1 MEIALAPM
9 EGLADAMLRDL
20 ITRQGGIDWC
30 VSEFVRVTDQLLAP
44 AAFYQLAPELKSRSS
59 TPNGTPMRLQLLGS
73 DPVCLA
79 ENAARAV
86 ELGATVVDLNFG
98 CPAKTVNK
106 SRGGS
111 ILLRE
116 PERLYRI
123 ADYVSAALPGHVPL
137 TAKMRLGY
145 EDTSPALD
153 CARALAEGG
162 ATRLVVHARTKVQ
175 GYRPPAHW
183 EWVAKIQDVVSVP
196 VLANGEIWSL
206 QDWQKCREISGV
218 ESVMIGRGLVCRP
231 DLALH
236 IKAHVAGEAYQPLD
250 WYGLWP
256 LLQEFWQRVR
266 QKVHPRHAPGRLKQW
281 LSMLMR
287 NYPEAGMFFQH
298 IRRETDSGQID
309 QLMLGPVMFGACER
323 DAASGTAKLLTDVDA
338 LRPAGLGRA

>member
-44 AAFYQLAPELKSRSS
+44 AAFYQLAPELKNNSS
-59 TPNGTPMRLQLLGS
+59 TPVGTPMRLQLLGS

-79 ENAARAV
+79 ENAARAA
-86 ELGATVVDLNFG
+86 ELGARVVDLNFG

-106 SRGGS
+106 SRGGA

-123 ADYVSAALPGHVPL
+123 AELVSAALPAQVPL

-153 CARALAEGG
+153 CARALAAGG
-162 ATRLVVHARTKVQ
+162 ATQLVVHARTKLQ
-175 GYRPPAHW
+175 GYKPPAHW
-183 EWVAKIQDVVSVP
+183 EWIARISEVVDIP
-196 VLANGEIWSL
+196 VLANGEIWSVD
-206 QDWQKCREISGV
+206 DWKKCREVSGAQ
-218 ESVMIGRGLVCRP
+218 SVMIGRGLVCQP
-231 DLALH
+231 DLARQ
-236 IKAHVAGEAYQPLD
+236 IKAAAVGEDYQPLD
-250 WYGLWP
+250 WAGLWP
-256 LLQEFWQRVR
+256 LLQEFWLRAR
-266 QKVHPRHAPGRLKQW
+266 QTVSPRHAPGRLKQW

-287 NYPEAGMFFQH
+287 NYPEAGAFFQH
-298 IRRETDSGQID
+298 IRRETE
-309 QLMLGPVMFGACER
+309 CER
-323 DAASGTAKLLTDVDA
+323 IDRLMAQPVWLVAET
-338 LRPAGLGRA
+338 

>member
-30 VSEFVRVTDQLLAP
+30 VSEFVRVTDHLLTP
-44 AAFYQLAPELKSRSS
+44 SVFYQLAPELKNHSS
-59 TPNGTPMRLQLLGS
+59 TPVGTPMRLQLLGS

-79 ENAARAV
+79 ENAARAA
-86 ELGATVVDLNFG
+86 ELGAGVVDLNFG

-106 SRGGS
+106 SRGGA

-123 ADYVSAALPGHVPL
+123 AESVSAALPAHVPL

-153 CARALAEGG
+153 CARALAAGG
-162 ATRLVVHARTKVQ
+162 ATQLVVHARTKLQ
-175 GYRPPAHW
+175 GYKPPAHW
-183 EWVAKIQDVVSVP
+183 EWVAKIQDVVPVP

-206 QDWQKCREISGV
+206 QDWHRCREISGV
-218 ESVMIGRGLVCRP
+218 DSVMIGRGLVCQP
-231 DLALH
+231 DLARQ
-236 IKAHVAGEAYQPLD
+236 IKAAAAGEDYQPLD
-250 WYGLWP
+250 WIGLWP
-256 LLQEFWQRVR
+256 LLQEFWQRAR
-266 QKVHPRHAPGRLKQW
+266 QTVNPRHAPGRLKQW

-287 NYPEAGMFFQH
+287 NYPEAGVFFQH
-298 IRRETDSGQID
+298 IRRETE
-309 QLMLGPVMFGACER
+309 CER
-323 DAASGTAKLLTDVDA
+323 IDAILEQ
-338 LRPAGLGRA
+338 PAWSAGQQTGG

>member
-30 VSEFVRVTDQLLAP
+30 VSEFVRVTDHLLTP
-44 AAFYQLAPELKSRSS
+44 NVFYQLAPELKNHSS
-59 TPNGTPMRLQLLGS
+59 TPVGTPMRLQLLGS

-79 ENAARAV
+79 ENAARAA
-86 ELGATVVDLNFG
+86 ELGAGVVDLNFG

-106 SRGGS
+106 SRGGA

-123 ADYVSAALPGHVPL
+123 AESVSAALPAHVPL

-153 CARALAEGG
+153 CARALAAGG
-162 ATRLVVHARTKVQ
+162 ATQLVVHARTKLQ
-175 GYRPPAHW
+175 GYKPPAHW
-183 EWVAKIQDVVSVP
+183 EWVAKIQDVVPVP

-206 QDWQKCREISGV
+206 QDWHRCREISGV
-218 ESVMIGRGLVCRP
+218 DSVMIGRGLVCQP
-231 DLALH
+231 DLARQ
-236 IKAHVAGEAYQPLD
+236 IKAAAAGEDYQPLD
-250 WYGLWP
+250 WIGLWP
-256 LLQEFWQRVR
+256 LLQEFWQRAR
-266 QKVHPRHAPGRLKQW
+266 QTVNPRHAPGRLKQW

-287 NYPEAGMFFQH
+287 NYPEAGVFFQH
-298 IRRETDSGQID
+298 IRRETE
-309 QLMLGPVMFGACER
+309 CER
-323 DAASGTAKLLTDVDA
+323 IDAILEQPVWS
-338 LRPAGLGRA
+338 AGQQTGG